1 MTDQQP
7 IQRPGRGRTV
17 LSIDFDGVLHSLAS
31 AYAVN
36 DSRLPREQLLQ
47 AGLFCHCQAL
57 EDFLSSRGPIDL
69 VVHSSW
75 RLACSATRIRELL
88 GPLAHRMRGVT
99 PVGTVDREASI
110 LDILRRWQVPTSRV
124 VVLDD
129 QAFYFRT
136 LSSNLVTCPAEAGF
150 PAVRQALDEALSKAA
165 A

>member
-1 MTDQQP
+1 MTTKESKRMARQDR
-7 IQRPGRGRTV
+7 IV
-17 LSIDFDGVLHSLAS
+17 LSLDFDGVLHPLET

-36 DSRLPREQLLQ
+36 DSRLPRDELVR

-57 EDFLSSRGPIDL
+57 EDLLQTHGLVDI

-75 RLACSATRIRELL
+75 RLACAEDRIRELL

-99 PVGTVDREASI
+99 SVDIADREASI
-110 LDILRRWQVPTSRV
+110 LDVLRRWQVPVGRV

-136 LSSNLVTCPAEAGF
+136 LSKNLVRCPEDDGF
-150 PAVRQALDEALSKAA
+150 PAVREELHTALERARL
-165 A
+165 